1 MSETTGAN
9 SVGSAAYPPAAQ
21 GWYVVVILTLAYVV
35 SFLDRQILALLV
47 EPIKHDLE
55 ISDFQ
60 MSLLLGLAFAIFY
73 TFLGI
78 PFGRMADKYS
88 RRAIIAIGISLWCL
102 MTAASGLARNYTQLF
117 LARIGVGV
125 GEASLTP
132 SALSLISDYFPRE
145 TRGQAISFYM
155 MGVSVG
161 AGIAMVI
168 GGQVIALAKPITLPF
183 IGDLYAWQTVFL
195 IVGLPGILI
204 AFLMATIKEPKRIGK
219 IRMAMQSGEMSE
231 EIPLATVAKFLLER
245 WRTYGSL
252 FIGMS
257 VVTILGYSYFFWIPT
272 MFVRTWQWTIPEVS
286 MVYGLL
292 MLVFGPLGVN
302 FGGWLADTLY
312 KRGHKNGHALVTF
325 YGALA
330 MIPSYTLVPLMPSG
344 EWAMVMMVPAIVSGA
359 VITAT
364 GATSIMMIAP
374 NQMRG
379 QATALFYFVINLL
392 GLTIGPS
399 AVAYIT
405 DFVFYDEAA
414 LRYSISI
421 VSFVA
426 GILATL
432 FLFYLL
438 PHYGKSIKEAEAWMT
453 DG

>member
-1 MSETTGAN
+1 MSETIGAN
-9 SVGSAAYPPAAQ
+9 SAGSAAYPPAAQ

-78 PFGRMADKYS
+78 PIGRMADRYS

-117 LARIGVGV
+117 LARVGVGV
-125 GEASLTP
+125 GEASLSP

-168 GGQVIALAKPITLPF
+168 GGQVIAFAKPITLPF

-195 IVGLPGILI
+195 IVGLPGFLV
-204 AFLMATIKEPKRIGK
+204 AALMATVKEPKRIGK
-219 IRMAMQSGEMSE
+219 IRMETQSGEMTE
-231 EIPLATVAKFLLER
+231 EIPFSTVAKFLLER

-286 MVYGLL
+286 FVYGLL

-312 KRGHKNGHALVTF
+312 KRGYKNGHALVTF

-330 MIPSYTLVPLMPSG
+330 MIPTYTLVPLMPSG

-379 QATALFYFVINLL
+379 QASALYYFVINLL

-405 DFVFYDEAA
+405 DFVFNDEAA

-426 GILATL
+426 GIVATL

-438 PHYGKSIKEAEAWMT
+438 PQYGKSIKEAEAWMT